1 MRNTVV
7 LYRALCLACGLVLL
21 LSWGCDFPTTA
32 GVNSSKQDF
41 QTTQVRYVNLTN
53 SQVGH
58 VLQAQFTVYSSSTRT
73 SSVATITT
81 ATVEKLQM
89 SQFFVPLADSSR
101 ITVLETSAS
110 MASYSLAQPLTF
122 TARNA
127 TYTII
132 GLPPIPEKGK
142 VSILDTLLV
151 VTSLPPDASANT
163 ANVRF
168 INCIGDT
175 TKMYSFALGCPSG
188 TPVGSQLLY
197 RASSG
202 VMPIALNGESLSIA
216 VTVQTRPISSTASAS
231 AAVQIGQFN
240 LRPLSVGNSYTILL
254 YKDAQG
260 TPSLLA
266 LNDRSSSPV
275 SVSSNSLPV
284 TYLRVANFSS
294 TALESVVY
302 GTIATSVGLATLTDY
317 QTFTACASASQ
328 DTIIVNRRNGIPS
341 QTLATSLDVNGS
353 QTMFVGDSLVAI
365 ASALTTQVPA
375 TSVAVRVVNLSSQN
389 VSVFRGATTLMPTQ
403 SIANNVL
410 KGGVSAAFFMPRENL
425 QSSYPFMVFSVG
437 LPQTLLQTGIATVP
451 AMGIKSA
458 SYFLVIQDNQMTLVA
473 DEAKSL
479 SPKKIDLSNILP
491 KGALVQA
498 LHAFADETTASVSIE
513 LDQTLQDNINFGISR
528 LTVLPAGSAR
538 FIMGGATLTKPL
550 ESGLH
555 YVVIGIGAGTSRQI
569 LLQRGLWTPENI
581 NLTPS
586 SVQSTLRYLNAS
598 GDVNSLLIQT
608 DGTQGFSFN
617 TPIALG
623 SFSPIDRFYTS
634 QSPTF
639 NFKSDAATI
648 LFTARN
654 LTFSLGKAYTIIFA
668 GQSSTA
674 YSAIVLPE
682 Y

>member
-1 MRNTVV
+1 MRNIVV

-21 LSWGCDFPTTA
+21 CLWGCDFPTTA

-110 MASYSLAQPLTF
+110 MAFYSLAQPLTF

-132 GLPPIPEKGK
+132 GLPPRPEKGK

-151 VTSLPPDASANT
+151 VTSLPPDASSNT

-231 AAVQIGQFN
+231 AAVQVGQFN
-240 LRPLSVGNSYTILL
+240 LRPLTVGKSYTILL

-266 LNDRSSSPV
+266 LDDRSSSPV
-275 SVSSNSLPV
+275 SVSSNSLPF

-302 GTIATSVGLATLTDY
+302 GTTATSVGLATLTDY

-341 QTLATSLDVNGS
+341 QTLVTSLDVNGS

-437 LPQTLLQTGIATVP
+437 LPQTLLQTAIATVP

-458 SYFLVIQDNQMTLVA
+458 SYFLVIQDNQMTLVS
-473 DEAKSL
+473 DEVQAL
-479 SPKKIDLSNILP
+479 TPKKILLNILP

-498 LHAFADETTASVSIE
+498 LHAFADGTTASVSIE
-513 LDQTLQDNINFGISR
+513 LDQTLQDNINFGILR

-538 FIMGGATLTKPL
+538 FIMGGATLTKSL

-555 YVVIGIGAGTSRQI
+555 YVVVGIGAGTSRQI
-569 LLQRGLWTPENI
+569 LLQRGLWTPEDI

-608 DGTQGFSFN
+608 DGTQGFSLN

-639 NFKSDAATI
+639 NFKRDTATT